1 MQHGGCGAW
10 HALCHGPVYVHG
22 SCERAVCVKCG
33 HVGREEVRGRK
44 KWDVEPQSPRVHAR
58 VRVAPAMRA
67 RVWTVETSEKGF
79 AARVAQTTLGTWT
92 SFESLSAYL
101 GPRMM
106 ISTHESSD

>member
-44 KWDVEPQSPRVHAR
+44 KWDVEPQSPNPCPSASRPRNAR
-58 VRVAPAMRA
+58 ESVDCGDVR
-67 RVWTVETSEKGF
+67 EGTSNPKFPIPSE
-79 AARVAQTTLGTWT
+79 RSERLGSERCSGT
-92 SFESLSAYL
+92 F
-101 GPRMM
+101 
-106 ISTHESSD
+106 

>member
-10 HALCHGPVYVHG
+10 HALCHGPVYAWHDG

-67 RVWTVETSEKGF
+67 RVWTVETSEKEPQTLSFPFPRNVPNGS
-79 AARVAQTTLGTWT
+79 ARNGVPERSERWGVK
-92 SFESLSAYL
+92 
-101 GPRMM
+101 P
-106 ISTHESSD
+106 H

>member
-1 MQHGGCGAW
+1 MPCVM
-10 HALCHGPVYVHG
+10 ALCMHGTMAAVKGQFALSVG
-22 SCERAVCVKCG
+22 MWEGKRFVEERNG
-33 HVGREEVRGRK
+33 TLSR
-44 KWDVEPQSPRVHAR
+44 SPRIHAR